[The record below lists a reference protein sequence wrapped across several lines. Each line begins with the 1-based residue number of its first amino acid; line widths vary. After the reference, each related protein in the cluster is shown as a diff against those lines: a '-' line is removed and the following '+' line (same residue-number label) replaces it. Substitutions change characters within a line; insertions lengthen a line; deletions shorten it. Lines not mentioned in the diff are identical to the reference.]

1 MSLRGLI
8 KINHYREQAY
18 LDCGVKFGKQ
28 WTGMMGWTP
37 EQMEAGKAKMK
48 KDGWKTYL
56 MAFIGSLVMALVL
69 GYFLV
74 FTSYYLDITGISA
87 GMQTGFFAWLGF
99 VAPVTLGAVLWEG
112 RPWKLWFLM
121 NGYYLVALLIM
132 GSILAAWM

>member
-1 MSLRGLI
+1 MFSIYVNYIAIVVVAIANMFLGFLWFGP
-8 KINHYREQAY
+8 
-18 LDCGVKFGKQ
+18 LFGKT
-28 WTGMMGWTP
+28 WTRLMGWSQTQI
-37 EQMEAGKAKMK
+37 EEGKAKMK

-56 MAFIGSLVMALVL
+56 LAFLGSLVMALVL

-121 NGYYLVALLIM
+121 NGYYLVALL
-132 GSILAAWM
+132 